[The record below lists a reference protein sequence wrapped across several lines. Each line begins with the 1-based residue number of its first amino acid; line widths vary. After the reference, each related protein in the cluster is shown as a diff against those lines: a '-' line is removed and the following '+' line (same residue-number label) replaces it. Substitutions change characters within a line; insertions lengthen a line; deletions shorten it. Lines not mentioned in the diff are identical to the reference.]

1 LVVSARAI
9 SPIEHPKLHLEEV
22 LSQDDVRRIHQA
34 SLEVIE
40 TVGVRFPSDWA
51 LDILEEAGA
60 TVDRQSQIARIPG
73 QVVEEA
79 LAKAPPS
86 YVLCARDP
94 ALDLSLDGEH
104 SYLSTDGCGVEV
116 IDLETGERRRS
127 TKQDVA
133 ESARVADYLPQIA
146 FYWPLVAAQDCPPET
161 RSLHELEAAWNN
173 TTKHVQTE
181 CVITPREAQAAIEMA
196 AAIVGGRQELRKR
209 PILSIMQCTISPLGQ
224 DGGSLEAA
232 LVAAEAGL
240 PVGFMTMASC
250 CSTAPATLAG
260 NLVVGN
266 AEVIAASALIE
277 LVYPDTPIFYAA
289 AQTAMDLRTGGYTG
303 GGPEDYLFGAATN
316 QLADFY
322 RIPLSMGA
330 FATGAKEPDWQAA
343 LDNAFAGLMP
353 ILSGADML
361 TGAGLLYGSRIL
373 SYEQLLMDCEIY
385 DIIRATVQGIE
396 VNEETLALEA
406 IKTVGVR
413 GHYLDQKHTLRHM
426 RERWVP
432 SLVDRRPYS
441 AWEED
446 GRRGAR
452 EWAHEKARWILSNHH
467 PQPLEPKLREELS
480 KIIAAIA
487 RN

>member
-1 LVVSARAI
+1 MVASARAI

-22 LSQDDVRRIHQA
+22 LNQDDVHRIHQA

-40 TVGVRFPSDWA
+40 TVGVRFPSDRA

-73 QVVEEA
+73 QVVVEA

-181 CVITPREAQAAIEMA
+181 CIITAREAQAAIEMA
-196 AAIVGGRQELRKR
+196 SAIVGGRQELRKR

-232 LVAAEAGL
+232 LVAAQAGI

-266 AEVIAASALIE
+266 AEVIAVSALIE
-277 LVYPDTPIFYAA
+277 LAYPYSMPPLRRPWTCTRGPIPAA
-289 AQTAMDLRTGGYTG
+289 GRRTTSLEQPPTNWPTFTGYHSPWAPLP
-303 GGPEDYLFGAATN
+303 PE
-316 QLADFY
+316 Q
-322 RIPLSMGA
+322 RS
-330 FATGAKEPDWQAA
+330 
-343 LDNAFAGLMP
+343 P
-353 ILSGADML
+353 IGKPPW
-361 TGAGLLYGSRIL
+361 
-373 SYEQLLMDCEIY
+373 
-385 DIIRATVQGIE
+385 II
-396 VNEETLALEA
+396 
-406 IKTVGVR
+406 
-413 GHYLDQKHTLRHM
+413 
-426 RERWVP
+426 P
-432 SLVDRRPYS
+432 SL
-441 AWEED
+441 A
-446 GRRGAR
+446 
-452 EWAHEKARWILSNHH
+452 
-467 PQPLEPKLREELS
+467 
-480 KIIAAIA
+480 
-487 RN
+487 

>member
-1 LVVSARAI
+1 M
-9 SPIEHPKLHLEEV
+9 EV
-22 LSQDDVRRIHQA
+22 LSDGDVRRIHQA
-34 SLEVIE
+34 TLEVIE
-40 TVGVRFPSDWA
+40 TVGVRFPSEWA
-51 LDILEEAGA
+51 LDILEKAGA
-60 TVDRQSQIARIPG
+60 MVDRESQIARLPG

-86 YVLCARDP
+86 YVLRARDSM
-94 ALDLSLDGEH
+94 LDLPLDGKH

-127 TKQDVA
+127 TRQDVA
-133 ESARVADYLPQIA
+133 ESALVADYLPQIT
-146 FYWPLVAAQDCPPET
+146 FYWPIVAAQDCPPET
-161 RSLHELEAAWNN
+161 RSLHELEATWNN
-173 TTKHVQTE
+173 TTKHIQTE
-181 CVITPREAQAAIEMA
+181 CVITAREAQAAIEMA
-196 AAIVGGRQELRKR
+196 AAIVGGRDELRKR
-209 PILSIMQCTISPLGQ
+209 PILSIMQCTISPLAQ

-250 CSTAPATLAG
+250 CSTGPATLAG

-277 LVYPDTPIFYAA
+277 LAYPGTPIFYAA
-289 AQTAMDLRTGGYTG
+289 AQTAMDLRTGAYTG

-322 RIPLSMGA
+322 SIPLSMGA

-353 ILSGADML
+353 VLSGADML

-385 DIIRATVQGIE
+385 DIIQATVRGIE
-396 VNEETLALEA
+396 VNDDTLALEA
-406 IKTVGVR
+406 IKSVGVG
-413 GHYLDQKHTLRHM
+413 GHYLTQKHTLQHM
-426 RERWVP
+426 KERWVP
-432 SLVDRRPYS
+432 NLVDRRSYRV
-441 AWEED
+441 WEED
-446 GRRGAR
+446 GQRGAR
-452 EWAHEKARWILSNHH
+452 EWAHERARWILANHR
-467 PQPLEPKLREELS
+467 PEPLEPGLQEELA
-480 KIIAAIA
+480 KIIAALG
-487 RN
+487 N

>member
-1 LVVSARAI
+1 MTVSPRAI
-9 SPIEHPKLHLEEV
+9 SPIEHPRLRLEV
-22 LSQDDVRRIHQA
+22 LSDDDVQRIHQA

-40 TVGVRFPSDWA
+40 TVGVRFPSEWA
-51 LDILEEAGA
+51 LNILEEAGA
-60 TVDRQSQIARIPG
+60 MVDRESQIARLPG
-73 QVVEEA
+73 QIIEEA

-94 ALDLSLDGEH
+94 ALDLPLDGEH
-104 SYLSTDGCGVEV
+104 SYLSTDGCALEV

-127 TKQDVA
+127 TRQDVA
-133 ESARVADYLPQIA
+133 ESALVADYLPQIA
-146 FYWPLVAAQDCPPET
+146 FYWPIVAAQDCPPQT
-161 RSLHELEAAWNN
+161 RSLHELEAAWSN

-181 CVITPREAQAAIEMA
+181 CIITAKETHAAIEMA
-196 AAIVGGRQELRKR
+196 AAIVGGREELRKR
-209 PILSIMQCTISPLGQ
+209 PILSIMQCTISPLAQ

-232 LVAAEAGL
+232 LVAAQAGL

-250 CSTAPATLAG
+250 CSTGPATLAG

-277 LVYPDTPIFYAA
+277 LAYPGTPIFYAA
-289 AQTAMDLRTGGYTG
+289 AQTAMDLRSGAYTG

-353 ILSGADML
+353 VLSGADML

-385 DIIRATVQGIE
+385 DVVQATARGIE
-396 VNEETLALEA
+396 VSDETLALEV
-406 IKTVGVR
+406 IKSVGVG
-413 GHYLDQKHTLRHM
+413 GHYLTQKHTLKHM
-426 RERWVP
+426 RERWAP
-432 SLVDRRPYS
+432 SLADRRPYR
-441 AWEED
+441 AWEKD

-452 EWAHEKARWILSNHH
+452 EWANEKAKWILANHR
-467 PQPLEPKLREELS
+467 PEPLEPELQAELS
-480 KIIAAIA
+480 RIIQRYAP
-487 RN
+487 